1 MKRISKRDV
10 VTADDKPEL
19 QEPATKLDKT
29 WDGMNSH
36 EKLPEHIKGNKHKVH
51 NLTNKNKV
59 KP

>member
-1 MKRISKRDV
+1 MKRISFRDV
-10 VTADDKPEL
+10 LAVEDKPEL

-29 WDGMNSH
+29 WDGMNIH
-36 EKLPEHIKGNKHKVH
+36 EKLPDHLKSNKNKVH